1 MSDARKEIARNNA
14 EMVREYREAAERG
27 DTDAQY
33 NLGKLYTIGD
43 GVPLDYKEAVHW
55 YRMAAEQGNP
65 EAQCCLRTM
74 TMKEIIESQNALSAA
89 EQNVGS
95 DHPDAA
101 ICMDNLAELYFAN
114 NFWDEAK
121 QLCNRA
127 MAIFEKTLGPDHPRV
142 ATCLNHLAQHYVW
155 VNKYSDAE
163 QLYKRALSITEKSLG
178 PEHPD
183 TITIRKGLEILDK
196 KRVQDVMDAYDRYE
210 NKPWERSM
218 VSKHF

>member
-1 MSDARKEIARNNA
+1 MQGSGDRHGPQ
-14 EMVREYREAAERG
+14 RG
-27 DTDAQY
+27 WWGQSPHGLAFAVAFFAPQGHD
-33 NLGKLYTIGD
+33 
-43 GVPLDYKEAVHW
+43 VP
-55 YRMAAEQGNP
+55 
-65 EAQCCLRTM
+65 
-74 TMKEIIESQNALSAA
+74 
-89 EQNVGS
+89 
-95 DHPDAA
+95 
-101 ICMDNLAELYFAN
+101 N

-142 ATCLNHLAQHYVW
+142 ATCLNHLAQHYAW

-163 QLYKRALSITEKSLG
+163 QLYNRALAITEKSLG

-183 TITIRKGLEILDK
+183 TITIREGLAILDK